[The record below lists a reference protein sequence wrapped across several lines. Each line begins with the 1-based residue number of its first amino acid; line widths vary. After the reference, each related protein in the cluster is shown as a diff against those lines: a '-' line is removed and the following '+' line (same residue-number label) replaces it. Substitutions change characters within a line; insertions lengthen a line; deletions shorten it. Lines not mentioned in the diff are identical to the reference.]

1 MTSNPVFGAYKGKNH
16 LCLRL
21 KHFIDFEPK
30 LSARAPCSALEKSLG
45 NLGLGRWTPVW
56 MCPCIKVLC
65 LTQGLPAR
73 QGEGCG
79 HDGEPR
85 S

>member
-45 NLGLGRWTPVW
+45 NLGLGRWTPVDVSLHQSPLSDTRSA
-56 MCPCIKVLC
+56 CQ
-65 LTQGLPAR
+65 TGGGLWA
-73 QGEGCG
+73 
-79 HDGEPR
+79 
-85 S
+85 